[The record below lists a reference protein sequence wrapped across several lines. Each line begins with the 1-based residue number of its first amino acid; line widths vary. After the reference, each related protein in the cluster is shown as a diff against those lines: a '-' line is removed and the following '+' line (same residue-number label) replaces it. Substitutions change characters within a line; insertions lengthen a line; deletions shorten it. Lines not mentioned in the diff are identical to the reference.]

1 MPRRNPPILHDVPFF
16 EVGGDADDAG
26 HAPDPADANPEPIL
40 GAAPAAGIRLAG
52 PVPKRG
58 RGRPRKDAAPQGLLL
73 AAPVAADA
81 APADDVGI
89 VLDNLAADDGDD
101 APVDGAISRY
111 VNLSQLARLTGKSR
125 NTIRQWIA
133 SGMPIHRRAAAD
145 EGTGH
150 QFDIA
155 AIIAWREERARAA
168 AGCDADELMDKEE
181 AQRRK
186 LAAEAS
192 MAEFNLARVR
202 QETLLLGDVLHIVTS
217 EYSEVR
223 ARLRS
228 LPARLSQILAG
239 SDAETLF
246 RELRKEIDVV
256 LNSLSYDA
264 AVERQIDEQ
273 QRGNRAAAPGPAG
286 VDPDAADDG
295 EA

>member
-1 MPRRNPPILHDVPFF
+1 
-16 EVGGDADDAG
+16 
-26 HAPDPADANPEPIL
+26 
-40 GAAPAAGIRLAG
+40 
-52 PVPKRG
+52 
-58 RGRPRKDAAPQGLLL
+58 
-73 AAPVAADA
+73 
-81 APADDVGI
+81 
-89 VLDNLAADDGDD
+89 
-101 APVDGAISRY
+101 
-111 VNLSQLARLTGKSR
+111 
-125 NTIRQWIA
+125 
-133 SGMPIHRRAAAD
+133 MPIHRRAAAD

-155 AIIAWREERARAA
+155 AIMAWREERARAA

-286 VDPDAADDG
+286 VDPDADDDG